1 MSSGTIKPG
10 PPSKPGQGVLP
21 SVAPTSQTILLDK
34 LNARRST
41 PDSEALASS
50 DDEAD
55 PHRHD
60 PQPATTQP
68 HRPVRRASWLNDTS
82 SQAVSHP
89 RKGSFASS
97 SMSPT
102 TSHPTTPS
110 ADQGV
115 GTTWASHTT
124 ASGVLSRG
132 HPNPSSFPWGPPVW
146 NSERKEPPSRL
157 AEVLPSPSSG
167 FPPGIS
173 NHSLYGESGLTQ
185 QTSPG
190 PRDQGSNA
198 QIPFAIPLHPTPKT
212 YRSQSYSVGQLE
224 PDSATAA
231 MGPTAAVGSR
241 CRPTPHSGLQHRP
254 SRPSML
260 SEMASDGS
268 MLGKVNEDEDDD
280 DSKGSMP
287 GSQPETVEERLERL
301 TRENTILKQREQQHM
316 YQNSRIMRPRASS
329 SAAYALGNGYLQ
341 EPVPEESDY
350 AVDELDESHDPADL
364 AARRGLPRR
373 MSEYGAGPFRSPY
386 PVENRKLD
394 SVKKAIWQS
403 SLGFG
408 GVGDISQ
415 SRRHSFADVPQ
426 RQGSIASIADS
437 VGPHDQGGQD
447 AQHSQ
452 EFPSPYSENPNF
464 PTAHQGKKRAINSL
478 HPATWS

>member
-1 MSSGTIKPG
+1 
-10 PPSKPGQGVLP
+10 
-21 SVAPTSQTILLDK
+21 
-34 LNARRST
+34 
-41 PDSEALASS
+41 
-50 DDEAD
+50 
-55 PHRHD
+55 
-60 PQPATTQP
+60 
-68 HRPVRRASWLNDTS
+68 
-82 SQAVSHP
+82 
-89 RKGSFASS
+89 
-97 SMSPT
+97 
-102 TSHPTTPS
+102 
-110 ADQGV
+110 
-115 GTTWASHTT
+115 
-124 ASGVLSRG
+124 
-132 HPNPSSFPWGPPVW
+132 
-146 NSERKEPPSRL
+146 
-157 AEVLPSPSSG
+157 
-167 FPPGIS
+167 
-173 NHSLYGESGLTQ
+173 
-185 QTSPG
+185 
-190 PRDQGSNA
+190 
-198 QIPFAIPLHPTPKT
+198 
-212 YRSQSYSVGQLE
+212 
-224 PDSATAA
+224 
-231 MGPTAAVGSR
+231 
-241 CRPTPHSGLQHRP
+241 
-254 SRPSML
+254 ML

-280 DSKGSMP
+280 DSTGSLP

-350 AVDELDESHDPADL
+350 AIDELDESHDPADL

-408 GVGDISQ
+408 GLGDISQ

-437 VGPHDQGGQD
+437 VGPHDQGAQD

-464 PTAHQGKKRAINSL
+464 PTAHQGKKSAINTLPSSDL
-478 HPATWS
+478 ELTTQPQSRPFSQVPASQAHSSSRLWPSRRTVAAASSHRPMLRFTRRMPTGRPRLTATCTA